1 MIRTQFIEEQ
11 LRHGRLDAK
20 TLDNM
25 FRRRIEEGAN
35 CSPFVSQ
42 AILATVKEVFS
53 LAPEE
58 ANSQLALGQI
68 KLLVVSA
75 EEPAGKPLEQCQ
87 KLTVLLTLDA
97 GQEDYQVRLAHGVEG
112 LRRARILRVTAEA
125 RDQGGLL
132 SYEDL
137 AFRLFNCGV
146 RTIVRDVQALRRRG
160 LEVPARG
167 QQQDIGPGQTHRVQA
182 VRLYLQGL
190 EANEIARRLYH
201 TLGSIENYVTTFA
214 RVAFLVTKGYGDDEI
229 AFVIRRSSPLVAAY
243 RKLLGEFQAKPSAR
257 RRLQEILARVETT
270 TKPAAKKGGALTMV
284 KRSSPCYRPYDASER
299 KTFKSAL
306 CHLLQTEFPGIFGP
320 TITRLFADKIDELYD
335 RFHPPVSRFKVGQVL
350 WAAVAV
356 DDPPRRNKRIEDTA
370 TRAGHPRLGHGPRHQ
385 RDRGHRTAGAN
396 PPQQDRSSLSSG
408 LRAKG
413 GAQPCRR
420 LALASRSYE
429 HSISRHCEARTRD
442 RRDRPTPGHHS

>member
-25 FRRRIEEGAN
+25 FRCRIEEGAN

-42 AILATVKEVFS
+42 AILAAVKEVFS

-146 RTIVRDVQALRRRG
+146 RTIVRDVQALRRRD

-243 RKLLGEFQAKPSAR
+243 RKLLDEFQAQPSAR

-270 TKPAAKKGGALTMV
+270 TKPAAKKGG
-284 KRSSPCYRPYDASER
+284 R
-299 KTFKSAL
+299 
-306 CHLLQTEFPGIFGP
+306 
-320 TITRLFADKIDELYD
+320 
-335 RFHPPVSRFKVGQVL
+335 
-350 WAAVAV
+350 
-356 DDPPRRNKRIEDTA
+356 
-370 TRAGHPRLGHGPRHQ
+370 
-385 RDRGHRTAGAN
+385 
-396 PPQQDRSSLSSG
+396 
-408 LRAKG
+408 
-413 GAQPCRR
+413 
-420 LALASRSYE
+420 
-429 HSISRHCEARTRD
+429 
-442 RRDRPTPGHHS
+442 